1 MFIIFTFFSCASP
14 NYAEKLGG
22 AKPSMKAFYS
32 PILLAFFILLVV
44 LSCCVIIQNICILFS
59 THIPN
64 IVLILEH
71 SQPPP
76 PPTYNP
82 AQEGGLR
89 SDKQVV
95 LECL

>member
-64 IVLILEH
+64 IVLILELLLNVF
-71 SQPPP
+71 SSLGPVSPVILGTNEVCP
-76 PPTYNP
+76 
-82 AQEGGLR
+82 LVDL
-89 SDKQVV
+89 S
-95 LECL
+95 